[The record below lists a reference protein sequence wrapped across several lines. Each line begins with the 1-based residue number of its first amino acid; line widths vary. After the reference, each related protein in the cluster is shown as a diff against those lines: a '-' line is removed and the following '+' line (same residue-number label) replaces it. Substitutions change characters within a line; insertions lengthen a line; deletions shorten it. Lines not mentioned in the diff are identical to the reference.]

1 MYFVTFTALL
11 VLIRCRLDWL
21 YWDIECVCMT
31 DEQAA
36 TVEQAIDTQRKAKQ
50 KVTDLEAKLHDAKGV
65 REKELRNAENCV
77 AKAKTKMEEA
87 SKKMKELHQVSVGE
101 GHSSVTIPFISWI
114 FAVFALTM
122 KCVITCGCGL
132 AYGINWIPQ

>member
-1 MYFVTFTALL
+1 
-11 VLIRCRLDWL
+11 
-21 YWDIECVCMT
+21 MT